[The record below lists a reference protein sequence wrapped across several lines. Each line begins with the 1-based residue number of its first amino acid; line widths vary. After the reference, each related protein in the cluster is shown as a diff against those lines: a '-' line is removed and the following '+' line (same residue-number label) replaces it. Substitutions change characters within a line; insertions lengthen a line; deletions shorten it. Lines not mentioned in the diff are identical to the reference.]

1 MARVSAAASATIK
14 EGCVNFAER
23 YGAWAVVMGA
33 SEGTGREFARQIA
46 AQGVPSILIAR
57 REAPLTALAKEILEE
72 SGVECITATL
82 DLAAPSAADNI
93 VKVVGDRQIGLFVS
107 NAGSDPNGSF
117 FLDRDLSAWIEL
129 VQRNVMTMM
138 QCAYH
143 FAGPMRVRGK
153 GGLLLVNSGAC
164 YGGGSGMGQYCGS
177 KAFTLCFAEALW
189 AELRPHGVEV
199 LTLVLNR
206 TDTPAFRT
214 LLKEKGMPM
223 PDGVASPADVAR
235 VGLER
240 LPYGPI
246 CNWGQ
251 ADDERGMAS
260 SSAAERRERV
270 LAIDRITGQLFGR
283 R

>member
-1 MARVSAAASATIK
+1 MR
-14 EGCVNFAER
+14 FAER
-23 YGAWAVVMGA
+23 YGPWAVVMGA

-46 AQGVPSILIAR
+46 AQGVPSVLIAR
-57 REAPLTALAKEILEE
+57 REAPLKALAHEIHEE
-72 SGVECITATL
+72 SGVECLTATI
-82 DLAAPSAADNI
+82 DLAAPEACGRIVAA
-93 VKVVGDRQIGLFVS
+93 VGDREIGLFVS

-117 FLDRDLSAWIEL
+117 FLERELSAWIEL

-138 QCAYH
+138 QCTHH
-143 FAGPMRVRGK
+143 FAGSMRSRGR
-153 GGLLLVNSGAC
+153 GGMLLVNSGAC
-164 YGGGSGMGQYCGS
+164 YGGASTMGPYCGS

-199 LTLVLNR
+199 LTLVLSR
-206 TDTPAFRT
+206 TDTPAFRA
-214 LLKEKGMPM
+214 LLAEKGMPI
-223 PDGVASPADVAR
+223 PQDIASAADVAR

-246 CNWGQ
+246 HNWGQ
-251 ADDERGMAS
+251 GDDEVGMAS
-260 SSAAERRERV
+260 SSASARRERV

>member
-1 MARVSAAASATIK
+1 M
-14 EGCVNFAER
+14 NFAER
-23 YGAWAVVMGA
+23 YGPWAVVMGA

-46 AQGVPSILIAR
+46 AQGVPCILIAR
-57 REAPLTALAKEILEE
+57 RDGPLRALAEEIRRE
-72 SGVECITATL
+72 SGVECLTATI
-82 DLAAPSAADNI
+82 DLADPQAAAQI
-93 VKVVGDRQIGLFVS
+93 ARATGDRQVGLLVS
-107 NAGSDPNGSF
+107 NAGSDPNGSL
-117 FLDRDLSAWIEL
+117 FLDRELSAWVDL
-129 VQRNVMTMM
+129 VQRNVLTMM
-138 QCAYH
+138 ESVHH
-143 FAGPMRVRGK
+143 FARPMRTRGR

-164 YGGGSGMGQYCGS
+164 YGGGSAMGPYCGS

-189 AELRPHGVEV
+189 AELRPYGVEV

-214 LLKEKGMPM
+214 LLKEKDMPM

-246 CNWGQ
+246 HNWGQ
-251 ADDERGMAS
+251 ADDERGMAG